1 MSLAQSRSNSA
12 LQATLPGV
20 EIVSQPASKRPH
32 WREGELAR
40 LRELYPTT
48 RVAEIAR
55 NLKRPE
61 SSIWYQA
68 ARLGLKRDPESYL
81 FTAKHVVDGSTGGEG
96 EIVTVRK
103 TSRGLRKF
111 VKVGRKWRYLHH
123 HVWEAHHGPVP
134 SGYLVRFRDND
145 PMHVCVEN
153 LYLVSAAELAASFR
167 KTDQYVAARLSRAKG
182 RRSGFDREMYQ
193 KVLAYPELID
203 LKRRQ
208 LELGSIL
215 RHQEEKDETPSAE
228 AETVEMAAGGMPA
241 MQDVSRCCPPGGL

>member
-1 MSLAQSRSNSA
+1 MSPAGSRSKSA
-12 LQATLPGV
+12 LQATLPGAEV
-20 EIVSQPASKRPH
+20 VPRPASKRPH
-32 WREGELAR
+32 WGEDELAT
-40 LRELYPTT
+40 LCELYPRM

-55 NLKRPE
+55 VLNRPV

-68 ARLGLKRDPESYL
+68 SRLGLKRNPESYL
-81 FTAKHVVDGSTGGEG
+81 FTAKHVVETLPDAGD

-111 VKVGRKWRYLHH
+111 VKVGGRWRYLHH
-123 HVWEAHHGPVP
+123 HVWEEHHGAIP
-134 SGYLVRFRDND
+134 SGQLVRFRDND
-145 PMHVCVEN
+145 PMHVSIDN

-167 KTDQYVAARLSRAKG
+167 QTDEYVAARLSRAKG
-182 RRSGFDREMYQ
+182 RRSGFDREMYL

-215 RHQEEKDETPSAE
+215 RHQEEKSETPPTE
-228 AETVEMAAGGMPA
+228 VETVEMAAGGMPA
-241 MQDVSRCCPPGGL
+241 MQDVSRFCPPGGL